1 MCYISPFSRTGLD
14 QATEAFFEM
23 SLPWEVLV
31 ALADSV
37 IVSLFYVAFKEAS
50 RTVMQIQVKYHVSLL
65 AGPNYETMGARGK
78 QQEMQPP

>member
-1 MCYISPFSRTGLD
+1 M
-14 QATEAFFEM
+14 TEAFFEM

-50 RTVMQIQVKYHVSLL
+50 RTVMQIQVKYHGSLL
-65 AGPNYETMGARGK
+65 GWARL
-78 QQEMQPP
+78 